1 MDGDSS
7 VRRGKE
13 RMEEKK
19 MSFEEEL
26 KQIHNGYKRISK
38 KTGIK
43 MKELISVIMIRE
55 LVIANQLKAIHEHLD
70 AHFPLE
76 PTKKIETP

>member
-1 MDGDSS
+1 
-7 VRRGKE
+7 
-13 RMEEKK
+13 MEEKQ

-26 KQIHNGYKRISK
+26 KQNHNGYKRISK

-43 MKELISVIMIRE
+43 MKELIPTIMIRE
-55 LVIANQLKAIHEHLD
+55 LVIANNQLRAMHEHLD

-76 PTKKIETP
+76 PTKKEKPPKSSS